1 MGSVISC
8 SELIINQECCT
19 SAFSPLLLQQPLL
32 HLAVLSTVKPQL
44 QPLLP
49 HGKSPSKSK
58 EVISAGFVMSACHC
72 SQSRAIDVVMGTVDY
87 TKPKFNIKGTFTCH
101 PQYSTFPATDYD
113 YSIVTLAS
121 NVDLNDADV
130 SAI

>member
-49 HGKSPSKSK
+49 PGKSPSKSK
-58 EVISAGFVMSACHC
+58 EVISAEDPLSLLDSSCLLATANKTSELRLLWEPSTTKTQSSESEEVSPAIHNTQL
-72 SQSRAIDVVMGTVDY
+72 SQLLTTITQSLLLN
-87 TKPKFNIKGTFTCH
+87 P
-101 PQYSTFPATDYD
+101 
-113 YSIVTLAS
+113 TLT
-121 NVDLNDADV
+121 
-130 SAI
+130 

>member
-32 HLAVLSTVKPQL
+32 HPAVLSTVKPQL

-49 HGKSPSKSK
+49 HGKSPSKDQ
-58 EVISAGFVMSACHC
+58 EVISAEDPSSLPDSSCL
-72 SQSRAIDVVMGTVDY
+72 
-87 TKPKFNIKGTFTCH
+87 
-101 PQYSTFPATDYD
+101 PATANKP
-113 YSIVTLAS
+113 SELKLLWELSTTQNQSTESEEVSPAIHNTQLSQLLTTITQSLLLNPTLT
-121 NVDLNDADV
+121 
-130 SAI
+130 